1 MLAVSAVTSCS
12 TSNVLY
18 FKNSF
23 FIGTSQIIGSFQ
35 TSRRGEFIGQFVFT
49 VQHSKN
55 DEKITLKVTVVL
67 TQHYFSKTNRLNQL
81 IYSSKS

>member
-1 MLAVSAVTSCS
+1 MLIVSAVTSCA
-12 TSNVLY
+12 TSNILY

-23 FIGTSQIIGSFQ
+23 FVGKLQTIGSFQ

-55 DEKITLKVTVVL
+55 DENTPQSQTVL

-81 IYSSKS
+81 IYSSKT